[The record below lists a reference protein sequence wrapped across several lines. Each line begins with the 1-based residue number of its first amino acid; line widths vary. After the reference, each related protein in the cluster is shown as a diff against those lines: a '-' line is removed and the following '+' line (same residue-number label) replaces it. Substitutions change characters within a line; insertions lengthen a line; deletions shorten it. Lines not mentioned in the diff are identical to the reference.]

1 MSDDRGLGRAIDEF
15 LFQLL
20 ANGRMPSSVSSYARE
35 LDLLRRYL
43 AGRPVGGITP
53 SDVSRFLVSP
63 PVRARRDG
71 REKAVATLNRTKA
84 VIRTF
89 FAWCESTKR
98 TDGNP
103 AFLVKG
109 SPCTP
114 PIRYMTRSEVR
125 RFLNEMRRSTH
136 KLARRDFALFSTIV
150 YTGLRLS
157 EAARA
162 LWGDVDLRRR
172 RLLVRLVKGGR
183 QEMRHIPGRLL
194 HILIALRRDVED
206 VIDLDRWPLFPSKG
220 RDALS
225 SRAVQYRF
233 AFWLARSGIRQRMSV
248 HSLRHT
254 FATLLYRATGDL
266 LLVNRALGHRDIRST
281 QRYAHVEDRQLV
293 QALNRL

>member
-1 MSDDRGLGRAIDEF
+1 M
-15 LFQLL
+15 
-20 ANGRMPSSVSSYARE
+20 SSYARE

-71 REKAVATLNRTKA
+71 REKAVATRNRTKA

-114 PIRYMTRSEVR
+114 PIRYMTRPEVR
-125 RFLNEMRRSTH
+125 RFLNDMRRSTH
-136 KLARRDFALFSTIV
+136 RLARRDYAFFSTIV

-157 EAARA
+157 EAART

-172 RLLVRLVKGGR
+172 RLLVRLAKGGR

-194 HILIALRRDVED
+194 HTLIALRRDVED
-206 VIDLDRWPLFPSKG
+206 VIDLDKWPLFPSKG

-225 SRAVQYRF
+225 SRVVQYRF
-233 AFWLARSGIRQRMSV
+233 AFWLARSGIR
-248 HSLRHT
+248 
-254 FATLLYRATGDL
+254 
-266 LLVNRALGHRDIRST
+266 
-281 QRYAHVEDRQLV
+281 
-293 QALNRL
+293 

>member
-1 MSDDRGLGRAIDEF
+1 MPDDRDLGRAIDEF

-20 ANGRMPSSVSSYARE
+20 ANGRMPSSVTSYARE

-43 AGRPVGGITP
+43 AGRPVKGITT

-89 FAWCESTKR
+89 FGWCESTKR

-109 SPCTP
+109 CPCTP
-114 PIRYMTRSEVR
+114 PIRYMTRPEVR
-125 RFLNEMRRSTH
+125 RFLNEMRRSKH
-136 KLARRDFALFSTIV
+136 QLARRDYALFSTIV

-157 EAARA
+157 EATRA

-172 RLLVRLVKGGR
+172 RLLVRLAKGGG
-183 QEMRHIPGRLL
+183 QEMRNIPGRLL
-194 HILIALRRDVED
+194 HPLVVLRRDVKD
-206 VIDLDRWPLFPSKG
+206 VIDLDKWPLFRSRG
-220 RDALS
+220 GDALS

-233 AFWLARSGIRQRMSV
+233 AFWLARSGMRQRMSV

-281 QRYAHVEDRQLV
+281 QRYAHVEDRRLV

>member
-1 MSDDRGLGRAIDEF
+1 M
-15 LFQLL
+15 
-20 ANGRMPSSVSSYARE
+20 
-35 LDLLRRYL
+35 
-43 AGRPVGGITP
+43 GGITT

-71 REKAVATLNRTKA
+71 REKSVATLNRTKA
-84 VIRTF
+84 VTRTF
-89 FAWCESTKR
+89 FAWCESTNR
-98 TDGNP
+98 TAGNP
-103 AFLVKG
+103 AFLVKA

-114 PIRYMTRSEVR
+114 RIRYMTRPEIR
-125 RFLNEMRRSTH
+125 RFLNEMRRSKH
-136 KLARRDFALFSTIV
+136 QLARRDYALFSTIV

-157 EAARA
+157 EATRA

-172 RLLVRLVKGGR
+172 RLLVRLAKGGG
-183 QEMRHIPGRLL
+183 QEIRYIPGCLL
-194 HILIALRRDVED
+194 YPLVALRRDVKD
-206 VIDLDRWPLFPSKG
+206 VIDLDKWPLFPSRG

-233 AFWLARSGIRQRMSV
+233 AFWLARSGMRQRMSV

-281 QRYAHVEDRQLV
+281 QRYAHVEDRRLV